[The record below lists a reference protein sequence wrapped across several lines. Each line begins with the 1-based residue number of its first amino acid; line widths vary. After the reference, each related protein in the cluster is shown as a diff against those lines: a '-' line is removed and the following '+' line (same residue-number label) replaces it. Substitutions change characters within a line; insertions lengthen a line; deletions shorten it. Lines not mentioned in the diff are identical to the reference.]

1 MFTPASLGSTYNSAV
16 SAWAPH
22 PACARL
28 WMEYTLGEE
37 GASIWAQGG
46 ATPTLWIWMVKT
58 RRAPAAGIA
67 AIGKSKVAPLKA
79 SADQSTKARAYLKT
93 AWPDAVGA

>member
-1 MFTPASLGSTYNSAV
+1 
-16 SAWAPH
+16 
-22 PACARL
+22 
-28 WMEYTLGEE
+28 MEYTLGEE
-37 GASIWAQGG
+37 GAAIWASGG

-58 RRAPAAGIA
+58 GRAPAAGIA

-79 SADQSTKARAYLKT
+79 TSDQSAKARAYLKT